1 MYYTNLAMMKGHL
14 TVARELYQA
23 GEQTAAQ
30 PHFGH
35 PIHEHYGVLEPA
47 FEARGVEGIE
57 SNLKALVET
66 MRTGG
71 EWESKTDAYA
81 TALEAIDEAMQD
93 VDGELR
99 DDVAFQ
105 SRAQLV
111 LLRQALHEY
120 EEAVDDGQFV
130 NIVEYQD
137 SRGFVLT
144 AQALLEAQV
153 DLYAEDTYAELL
165 AAYESTLEAWP
176 SAVAPETPVMTPGEL
191 SARLFKLEATL
202 GRY

>member
-1 MYYTNLAMMKGHL
+1 MYFTNLAMMKGHL
-14 TVARELYQA
+14 AVARELYQA

-47 FEARGVEGIE
+47 LEARGLEDFE
-57 SNLKALVET
+57 PTLEALVET
-66 MRTGG
+66 VRDDG
-71 EWESKTDAYA
+71 EWENKADAYA
-81 TALEAIDEAMQD
+81 AALEAINAAMHD

-130 NIVEYQD
+130 NVVEYQD

-144 AQALLEAQV
+144 AKALLEAQA
-153 DLYAEDTYAELL
+153 DLYADDAYGDLL

>member
-1 MYYTNLAMMKGHL
+1 MKGHL
-14 TVARELYQA
+14 AVARELYQA
-23 GEQTAAQ
+23 GEQAAAQ

-35 PIHEHYGVLEPA
+35 PIHEHYEMLEPA
-47 FEARGVEGIE
+47 LEAHGVKGME

-66 MRTGG
+66 MRGAG
-71 EWESKTDAYA
+71 EWESKADAYT
-81 TALEAIDEAMQD
+81 TALEAIDDAMHD

-105 SRAQLV
+105 SRAQLA

-120 EEAVDDGQFV
+120 EEAVDDGRFV
-130 NIVEYQD
+130 NVVEYQD

-144 AQALLEAQV
+144 AKSLLEKQAG
-153 DLYAEDTYAELL
+153 LYEEAAYDELL